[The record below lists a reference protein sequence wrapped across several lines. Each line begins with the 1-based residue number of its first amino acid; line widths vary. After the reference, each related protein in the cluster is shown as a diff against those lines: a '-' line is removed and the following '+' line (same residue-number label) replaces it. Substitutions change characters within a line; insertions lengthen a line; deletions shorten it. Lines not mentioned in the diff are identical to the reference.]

1 MSSSGGG
8 IPVLQS
14 MKMSSLSKPSTVR
27 DLGFAVMKI
36 VGYMGLGCLL
46 YIFPELNSRPG
57 EDDMPVDWSWD
68 VIDCCYFTMV
78 TITTVGY
85 GDMPTLT
92 QGMRIVTAFF
102 GLIGVVAI
110 AGALN
115 VIAEWCAA
123 AANPRAAC
131 VGP

>member
-92 QGMRIVTAFF
+92 HLHRQRTPRLWLEVDTPC
-102 GLIGVVAI
+102 GLVWCF
-110 AGALN
+110 ALQQH
-115 VIAEWCAA
+115 ERHC
-123 AANPRAAC
+123 
-131 VGP
+131 